1 MRGFEIDRPI
11 TSSVLHSLSFSKLL
25 RLEVSSMSI
34 RLYVGNLPEDVDREA
49 LEAGFTAAGN
59 PAAIKLI
66 TDRKTNQCRGFGF
79 VTVKT
84 DEEADQFIAQFN
96 GQEIS
101 GITLKIEK
109 ALPREKAETEVAPAA
124 KREAPSK
131 GKGGGGGGGK
141 GQSANNGKAAHVDI
155 AAFQPD
161 PRWASALEKL
171 KSSLAETASS

>member
-1 MRGFEIDRPI
+1 
-11 TSSVLHSLSFSKLL
+11 
-25 RLEVSSMSI
+25 MSI

-49 LEAGFTAAGN
+49 LEAGFAAAGN

-96 GQEIS
+96 GQEINA
-101 GITLKIEK
+101 ITLKIEK
-109 ALPREKAETEVAPAA
+109 ALPRAEPEAAPAA
-124 KREAPSK
+124 QRNPPSAK
-131 GKGGGGGGGK
+131 GKGGGGGAK
-141 GQSANNGKAAHVDI
+141 GQGAGNHGKVAAVDI

>member
-1 MRGFEIDRPI
+1 
-11 TSSVLHSLSFSKLL
+11 
-25 RLEVSSMSI
+25 MSI

-49 LEAGFTAAGN
+49 LEAGFAAAGN

-79 VTVKT
+79 VTVNT

-101 GITLKIEK
+101 GIALKIEK
-109 ALPREKAETEVAPAA
+109 ALPRAQAETEAAPAA
-124 KREAPSK
+124 KRNPASAPSK
-131 GKGGGGGGGK
+131 GKGGGSK
-141 GQSANNGKAAHVDI
+141 AGQSAGKAAHVDI

-161 PRWASALEKL
+161 PRWASALEQL

>member
-1 MRGFEIDRPI
+1 
-11 TSSVLHSLSFSKLL
+11 
-25 RLEVSSMSI
+25 MSI

-84 DEEADQFIAQFN
+84 EVEADQFIAQFN

-109 ALPREKAETEVAPAA
+109 ALPRAQAETEAAPAA

-131 GKGGGGGGGK
+131 GKGGGGK

>member
-1 MRGFEIDRPI
+1 
-11 TSSVLHSLSFSKLL
+11 
-25 RLEVSSMSI
+25 MSI

-49 LEAGFTAAGN
+49 LEAGFAAAGN

-96 GQEIS
+96 GQEIN

-109 ALPREKAETEVAPAA
+109 ALPREKAETEAAPAA
-124 KREAPSK
+124 KRNPTSAPSK
-131 GKGGGGGGGK
+131 GKGGGAK
-141 GQSANNGKAAHVDI
+141 GQSSSNGKATHVDI

-161 PRWASALEKL
+161 PRWASALAQL
-171 KSSLAETASS
+171 KDQLAETTAG

>member
-1 MRGFEIDRPI
+1 
-11 TSSVLHSLSFSKLL
+11 
-25 RLEVSSMSI
+25 MSI

-49 LEAGFTAAGN
+49 LEAGFAAAGN

-96 GQEIS
+96 GQEINA
-101 GITLKIEK
+101 ITLKIEK
-109 ALPREKAETEVAPAA
+109 ALPRAQAETEAAPAA
-124 KREAPSK
+124 TRNPASAPTK
-131 GKGGGGGGGK
+131 GKGGGGAK
-141 GQSANNGKAAHVDI
+141 GQSSAGNGKAAHVDI